1 MSQPSDQIELD
12 QATTGFQTAED
23 PRPKIE
29 EPPPVRLLSVDDCYL
44 WSPAGLEPQLD
55 QFYAGLLR
63 FQREETPAS
72 DGDHELVYR
81 TENFRLRIEVLER
94 PINRDDFRPL
104 GVIVPSLAD
113 LGQRLAD
120 AKIEYEHQR
129 GLLAGQEN
137 FLLTD
142 PAGNPVIVGEFHV
155 MI

>member
-1 MSQPSDQIELD
+1 MSERADQIELD
-12 QATTGFQTAED
+12 QATAGFQTAED
-23 PRPKIE
+23 PRPKID

-63 FQREETPAS
+63 FQREETPPDEGS
-72 DGDHELVYR
+72 HELVYR
-81 TENFRLRIEVLER
+81 AENFRLRIEILER
-94 PINRDDFRPL
+94 PLNRDDFRPL

-137 FLLTD
+137 FLLND
-142 PAGNPVIVGEFHV
+142 PAGNPVIVGEFRV